1 MRNDAQTFV
10 GAAND
15 PRTGMTDEDLRQA
28 GPWSGPQVARAGRTG
43 DMLGLAVAF
52 VGALAVGGFTLAS
65 LSHSRSHAVAPAR
78 EAPEPPIAA
87 QVAPA
92 APAAMVTPVPVVT
105 PTPVAATPPVHPASP
120 VEDPN
125 QSRANPMIVD
135 NSAPEPVSGKSGA
148 LPAAPVGAAKG
159 GLTPDEQFAVRVGG
173 EDRVAKAQR
182 LSNPSFTIV
191 QGALIPAVL
200 ETALNSDLPGYVRA
214 IVSRDVRGFD
224 GARVLIPRG
233 SRLVGEYKSGLQT
246 GQTRVQVVWTRL
258 LRPDG
263 VSIELG
269 SPGGDEQGQS
279 GLSGGV
285 ERHYGRRY
293 GPASVLSLLSGLASG
308 LGGGSSSTV
317 VVGSTAST
325 AAGQALQTDG
335 QIPPTIRL
343 PQGAPIQVFTARDL
357 DFSTP

>member
-1 MRNDAQTFV
+1 MRSDAQAFA

-15 PRTGMTDEDLRQA
+15 PRATMTTDDLQIAARWD
-28 GPWSGPQVARAGRTG
+28 GPRVARAGRGG
-43 DMLGLAVAF
+43 DMLGLAAAV
-52 VGALAVGGFTLAS
+52 VGALAVGAFTLVS
-65 LSHSRSHAVAPAR
+65 LSHGRTEAAPLAPESAPSSTAADTASVAP
-78 EAPEPPIAA
+78 
-87 QVAPA
+87 VTA
-92 APAAMVTPVPVVT
+92 APAPVTAMASAPATAPP
-105 PTPVAATPPVHPASP
+105 ATPPVA
-120 VEDPN
+120 VDPN

-135 NSAPEPVSGKSGA
+135 NSAPEPTGAKAGGAAAASGA
-148 LPAAPVGAAKG
+148 ASRAN
-159 GLTPDEQFAVRVGG
+159 LTADEQFAVRVGG
-173 EDRVAKAQR
+173 EDRVARAQR
-182 LSNPSFTIV
+182 LSNPSTTIV

-200 ETALNSDLPGYVRA
+200 ETALNSDLPGYARA

-233 SRLVGEYKSGLQT
+233 SRLMGEYKSGLQT

-258 LRPDG
+258 VRPDG
-263 VSIELG
+263 VSIDLG
-269 SPGGDEQGQS
+269 SPGGDELGQS
-279 GLSGGV
+279 GLAGSV
-285 ERHYGRRY
+285 ERQYGRRY

-317 VVGSTAST
+317 VIGSTASS

-357 DFSTP
+357 DFSIL

>member
-1 MRNDAQTFV
+1 MRSDAQAFV

-15 PRTGMTDEDLRQA
+15 PRATMTVADLHGAARWD
-28 GPWSGPQVARAGRTG
+28 GPRVARAGRGG
-43 DMLGLAVAF
+43 DMLGLAAAA
-52 VGALAVGGFTLAS
+52 VGALAVGAFTLVS
-65 LSHSRSHAVAPAR
+65 LSHGRTEAAPLDASAPAVSAVAVDTASV
-78 EAPEPPIAA
+78 AAIAA
-87 QVAPA
+87 
-92 APAAMVTPVPVVT
+92 TPV
-105 PTPVAATPPVHPASP
+105 VAATSPAPATAQPASSAAA
-120 VEDPN
+120 VDPN

-135 NSAPEPVSGKSGA
+135 NSAPEPAAAKAAG
-148 LPAAPVGAAKG
+148 PAAAAG
-159 GLTPDEQFAVRVGG
+159 TAGRPNLTADEQFAIRVGG
-173 EDRVAKAQR
+173 EDRVARAQR
-182 LSNPSFTIV
+182 LSNPSTTIV

-200 ETALNSDLPGYVRA
+200 ETALNSDLPGYARA

-258 LRPDG
+258 VRPDG
-263 VSIELG
+263 VSIDLG
-269 SPGGDEQGQS
+269 SPGGDEQGRS
-279 GLSGGV
+279 GLAGDV
-285 ERHYGRRY
+285 QRHYGRRY

-357 DFSTP
+357 DFSDL

>member
-1 MRNDAQTFV
+1 MRSDAQAFI

-15 PRTGMTDEDLRQA
+15 PRTGMTDADLRA
-28 GPWSGPQVARAGRTG
+28 AAPWSGPQVARAGRGG

-52 VGALAVGGFTLAS
+52 VGALAVGAFTLVS
-65 LSHSRSHAVAPAR
+65 LTHSRSGAAAPLPP
-78 EAPEPPIAA
+78 APRPPLAAETVPAAAIASG
-87 QVAPA
+87 QVASVSALPPPPATPA
-92 APAAMVTPVPVVT
+92 AVRQG
-105 PTPVAATPPVHPASP
+105 PT
-120 VEDPN
+120 EDPN

-135 NSAPEPVSGKSGA
+135 NSAPDPVAGKTSGA
-148 LPAAPVGAAKG
+148 TPAVGGAGKG
-159 GLTPDEQFAVRVGG
+159 NLTADEQFAVRVGG
-173 EDRVAKAQR
+173 EDRVARAQR

-200 ETALNSDLPGYVRA
+200 ETALNSDLPGYARA

-224 GARVLIPRG
+224 GSRVLIPRG

-258 LRPDG
+258 VRPDG
-263 VSIELG
+263 VTIDLG

-279 GLSGGV
+279 GMAGGV

-317 VVGSTAST
+317 VIGSTASS
-325 AAGQALQTDG
+325 AAGQALQADG

-357 DFSTP
+357 DFSTL

>member
-1 MRNDAQTFV
+1 MRDSAQALA

-15 PRTGMTDEDLRQA
+15 PRATMTNDDLQSA
-28 GPWSGPQVARAGRTG
+28 GRWDGPKVARAGRGG
-43 DMLGLAVAF
+43 DMLGLAAAA
-52 VGALAVGGFTLAS
+52 VGALAVGAFTLVG
-65 LSHSRSHAVAPAR
+65 LSHGRTEAAPLAPERASSSTAADTASVAP
-78 EAPEPPIAA
+78 
-87 QVAPA
+87 VTA
-92 APAAMVTPVPVVT
+92 APA
-105 PTPVAATPPVHPASP
+105 VAAAVTAPVTSGPVSSP
-120 VEDPN
+120 TAVDPN

-135 NSAPEPVSGKSGA
+135 NSAPEPAASKTAGPAAASGA
-148 LPAAPVGAAKG
+148 AGRGA
-159 GLTPDEQFAVRVGG
+159 LTADEQFAVRVGG
-173 EDRVAKAQR
+173 EDRVARAQR
-182 LSNPSFTIV
+182 LSNPGATIV
-191 QGALIPAVL
+191 QGTLIPAVL
-200 ETALNSDLPGYVRA
+200 ETALNSDLPGYARA

-233 SRLVGEYKSGLQT
+233 SRLMGEYKSGLQT

-258 LRPDG
+258 VRPDG
-263 VSIELG
+263 VSIDLG

-279 GLSGGV
+279 GLAGGV

-317 VVGSTAST
+317 VIGSTASS

-357 DFSTP
+357 DFSSL

>member
-1 MRNDAQTFV
+1 MRDNAQAFA

-15 PRTGMTDEDLRQA
+15 PRTTMKDDDLRNA
-28 GPWSGPQVARAGRTG
+28 ALWEGPRVARAGRGG
-43 DMLGLAVAF
+43 DTLGLAAAA
-52 VGALAVGGFTLAS
+52 VGALAVGAFTLVS
-65 LSHSRSHAVAPAR
+65 LSQGRTEAAPLAPNEASQTAVATPTAAVVPAAVAPA
-78 EAPEPPIAA
+78 A
-87 QVAPA
+87 
-92 APAAMVTPVPVVT
+92 
-105 PTPVAATPPVHPASP
+105 ASP
-120 VEDPN
+120 SPSTSTVRPPSSPAEDPN

-135 NSAPEPVSGKSGA
+135 NSAPEPA
-148 LPAAPVGAAKG
+148 AAKG
-159 GLTPDEQFAVRVGG
+159 AGPAAVSGAASRGALTADEQFAVRVGG
-173 EDRVAKAQR
+173 EDRVARAQR
-182 LSNPSFTIV
+182 LSNPSTTIL

-200 ETALNSDLPGYVRA
+200 ETALNSDLPGYARA

-233 SRLVGEYKSGLQT
+233 SRLMGEYKSGLQT

-258 LRPDG
+258 VRPDG
-263 VSIELG
+263 VSIDLG
-269 SPGGDEQGQS
+269 SPGADDLGQS

-317 VVGSTAST
+317 VIGSTASS

-357 DFSTP
+357 DFSSL

>member
-1 MRNDAQTFV
+1 MRDDAQAFA

-15 PRTGMTDEDLRQA
+15 PRTTMTADDLHGAARWD
-28 GPWSGPQVARAGRTG
+28 GPRVARAGRGG
-43 DMLGLAVAF
+43 DMLGLAAAA
-52 VGALAVGGFTLAS
+52 VGALAVGAFTLVS
-65 LSHSRSHAVAPAR
+65 LSQGRTEAAPLAQESASSAAAADTESVAPSA
-78 EAPEPPIAA
+78 
-87 QVAPA
+87 A
-92 APAAMVTPVPVVT
+92 APVTT
-105 PTPVAATPPVHPASP
+105 PASATPSATRPASP
-120 VEDPN
+120 PVAEDPN

-135 NSAPEPVSGKSGA
+135 NSAPEPAAAKASG
-148 LPAAPVGAAKG
+148 PAAASAAAG
-159 GLTPDEQFAVRVGG
+159 RANLTADEQFAVRVGG
-173 EDRVAKAQR
+173 EDRVARAQR
-182 LSNPSFTIV
+182 LSNPSTTIV

-200 ETALNSDLPGYVRA
+200 ETALNSDLPGYARA

-258 LRPDG
+258 VRPDG
-263 VSIELG
+263 VSIDLG
-269 SPGGDEQGQS
+269 SPGGDELGQS
-279 GLSGGV
+279 GLAGGV
-285 ERHYGRRY
+285 QRHYGRRY

-317 VVGSTAST
+317 VVGSTASS

-357 DFSTP
+357 DFSDL

>member
-1 MRNDAQTFV
+1 MRDDAQAFV

-15 PRTGMTDEDLRQA
+15 PRTAMTDNDLQNA
-28 GPWSGPQVARAGRTG
+28 GRWDGPRVARAGRGG
-43 DMLGLAVAF
+43 DMLGLAAAV
-52 VGALAVGGFTLAS
+52 VGALAVGAFTLVS
-65 LSHSRSHAVAPAR
+65 LSHGRSEAAPLAPESASQTVAADTASVAPA
-78 EAPEPPIAA
+78 
-87 QVAPA
+87 PA
-92 APAAMVTPVPVVT
+92 ASA
-105 PTPVAATPPVHPASP
+105 VAASSPPSSTVHPAPSP
-120 VEDPN
+120 TEDPN

-135 NSAPEPVSGKSGA
+135 NSAPELATSKTVGQATAPGAAGRGA
-148 LPAAPVGAAKG
+148 LTA
-159 GLTPDEQFAVRVGG
+159 DEQFAVRVGG
-173 EDRVAKAQR
+173 EDRVARAQR
-182 LSNPSFTIV
+182 LSNPSTTII

-200 ETALNSDLPGYVRA
+200 ETALNSDLPGYARA

-233 SRLVGEYKSGLQT
+233 SRLMGEYKSGLQT

-258 LRPDG
+258 VRPDG
-263 VSIELG
+263 VSIDLG
-269 SPGGDEQGQS
+269 SPGADDLGQS
-279 GLSGGV
+279 GLAGDV
-285 ERHYGRRY
+285 ERHYSRRY

-317 VVGSTAST
+317 VVGSTASS

-357 DFSTP
+357 DFSNL